1 MTWQEELRRLDED
14 FSSGNITADEYR
26 VRRDQVLSSAVA
38 PQADAGQPESAQ
50 QGQRSAEETQIVPPV
65 SYESANPDA
74 TQVVRSSDVGPP
86 TPMYHPGGEPPPEF
100 PQEWQQGPPSGG
112 FPQQGPPSGGFAQQ
126 GPPSGGFEQQSPP
139 AGGYGAPSPPYGFP
153 AQPQQQWGGQIEDQG
168 LLWGGQELP
177 AAAPPTDDWV
187 TQGPE
192 DESDSQSGA
201 GKIIAGVVA
210 VLLVAGAAFGAWW
223 FWLRGDDEPQA
234 QPPGGTSQT
243 QAPTQEP
250 PTTAPTTTTQP
261 LPQPPAAKDRV
272 AKNSANLVDAPGK
285 KRGGGKFTLKD
296 LKDNQYLPTD
306 VVTALKEARMSE
318 GLLLATKDGSVNIG
332 LYSVQVKDESKTVD
346 VAKAYAE
353 VQDNGGVPMD
363 RDLSMQGVPA
373 FTNSNSA
380 KEAVFRAVYIVHDR
394 VVIVETFGKDRDATQ
409 SQFDSILSEQVNHAP
424 PTDLNWYG

>member
-1 MTWQEELRRLDED
+1 M
-14 FSSGNITADEYR
+14 
-26 VRRDQVLSSAVA
+26 RRDQVLSSAVA
-38 PQADAGQPESAQ
+38 PQPPEQEAPRPADGGQAGPAQ
-50 QGQRSAEETQIVPPV
+50 QGQPSAEETQIVPPV

-86 TPMYHPGGEPPPEF
+86 APMYHPGGEQPQGF
-100 PQEWQQGPPSGG
+100 QQEWHQGPPSGG
-112 FPQQGPPSGGFAQQ
+112 FPQQGPPSGGF
-126 GPPSGGFEQQSPP
+126 EQQSPP
-139 AGGYGAPSPPYGFP
+139 AGAYGAPSPPYGFP
-153 AQPQQQWGGQIEDQG
+153 AQPQQQWGGQAEDQG
-168 LLWGGQELP
+168 LMWGGQELP
-177 AAAPPTDDWV
+177 AVAPPTDDWV

-192 DESDSQSGA
+192 DESDSKGGA

-234 QPPGGTSQT
+234 QPSDGTSQT
-243 QAPTQEP
+243 QAPTQQ
-250 PTTAPTTTTQP
+250 PTTTTTQP

-272 AKNSANLVDAPGK
+272 AKNADNLVDAPGK

-296 LKDNQYLPTD
+296 LQDNQYLPTD
-306 VVTALKEARMSE
+306 VVTALKEAKMSE

-353 VQDNGGVPMD
+353 VQDNGGVPME

-373 FTNSNSA
+373 FTNSSSA
-380 KEAVFRAVYIVHDR
+380 KEAVFRAVYVVHDR

-409 SQFDSILSEQVNHAP
+409 SQFDSILSDQVDHAP
-424 PTDLNWYG
+424 PTELNWYE